1 MAMKN
6 LWVLFFAITTCA
18 FSQNT
23 ELKTIRG
30 TITDGNRPIADV
42 AIAIEGTDKGTFSD
56 EKGNYT
62 IGARTGDVLTY
73 SYAGMKTVQIK
84 IEDVTRILNL
94 EMFPDINN
102 LDEVEVTASRRK
114 SQKDLAEE
122 HKTNPRIIKTAY
134 GYMDADT
141 APGKITV
148 VKKEEMKAVYVC
160 LLDFAR
166 VRLPSVQVFGDCS
179 RGGSIFLR
187 GFGSMN
193 NSAPV
198 IYDIDGMIF
207 TDTPLWFDINNAE
220 RIALIQSMSLTVPYG
235 FNGAGGVM
243 VINTKTG
250 TPSGG
255 KIVDQAR
262 LRNNYLESEVLTEN
276 QVQQNAPE
284 YLKEFANSSSMSESR
299 EIYER
304 YAGSYS
310 NSSYFVLDAFNH
322 FSEKWKA
329 FDMAD
334 AILEEHWKR
343 METNPVLLK
352 TVAYLYEEQGRFD
365 KANDIYKEVF
375 ILRPNYVQSY
385 LDMAKS
391 YRTIGEIKQAAS
403 IFARYEFLVD
413 EGFLS
418 EEENDF
424 ATIFQREYNNLLS
437 LEKKAILN
445 EKEGKYL
452 YVAEEDFKGTR
463 LVFEW
468 SDGEAEFDLMFVNPE
483 NQYYKWKHSLVDNAE
498 EIMEEKNLGYNI
510 KEYLIDGSLPG
521 LWKVNINYLGNK
533 SLTPTYLKATIYTD
547 YGTPDQKMDVKVF
560 RLGLK
565 GVYQELFKV
574 NAPNMISN

>member
-1 MAMKN
+1 MKN
-6 LWVLFFAITTCA
+6 LWIIFFVITTCA
-18 FSQNT
+18 FSQT
-23 ELKTIRG
+23 VELKTIRG
-30 TITDGNRPIADV
+30 SITDGTRPIEDV
-42 AIAIEGTDKGTFSD
+42 AISIEGNNQTTFSD
-56 EKGNYT
+56 VKGNYA
-62 IGARTGDVLTY
+62 IDAKTGDILTY

-102 LDEVEVTASRRK
+102 LDEVKVTASRRK
-114 SQKDLAEE
+114 SQKELAEAYR
-122 HKTNPRIIKTAY
+122 TNPKILKTAY
-134 GYMDADT
+134 GYLDADT
-141 APGKITV
+141 AAGRINV
-148 VKKEEMKAVYVC
+148 VDKDNINSIFVC

-166 VRLPSVQVFGDCS
+166 ARLPGVLVFGNCS
-179 RGGSIFLR
+179 LGGAIFVR

-198 IYDIDGMIF
+198 IYDIDGMLF

-235 FNGAGGVM
+235 FLGAGGVM

-250 TPSGG
+250 TPAAT
-255 KIVDQAR
+255 KVVDQAR
-262 LRNNYLESEVLTEN
+262 LRNNFVESDVLTEN

-284 YLKEFANSSSMSESR
+284 YLKEFAKSTSMSESR

-310 NSSYFVLDAFNH
+310 NSSYFVLDAFHH
-322 FSEKWKA
+322 FSKKWKA

-334 AILEEHWKR
+334 AILEEHWNR

-352 TVAYLYEEQGRFD
+352 TLAYIYEEQGRYV

-391 YRTIGEIKQAAS
+391 YRTTGEIKQAAS
-403 IFARYEFLVD
+403 IFARYEYLIDEEFLPD
-413 EGFLS
+413 A
-418 EEENDF
+418 ENDF
-424 ATIFQREYNNLLS
+424 ATIFQREYNNLLT
-437 LEKKAILN
+437 LERKAILN
-445 EKEGKYL
+445 EKEEKSL

-483 NQYYKWKHSLVDNAE
+483 NQYYTWKHSLINNAE

-521 LWKVNINYLGNK
+521 LWQVNINYLGNK

-547 YGTPDQKMDVKVF
+547 YGTPDQKKDVKVF

-565 GVYQELFKV
+565 NVYQELFKV
-574 NAPNMISN
+574 NAPTMISN

>member
-1 MAMKN
+1 MKN
-6 LWVLFFAITTCA
+6 LWILFFVITTCA
-18 FSQNT
+18 FSQT
-23 ELKTIRG
+23 AELKTIRG
-30 TITDGNRPIADV
+30 TITDGTRPIEDV
-42 AIAIEGTDKGTFSD
+42 AISIEGNTQTTFSD
-56 EKGNYT
+56 VKGNYT
-62 IGARTGDVLTY
+62 IDAKTGDILTY

-122 HKTNPRIIKTAY
+122 YRTNPRIIKTAY
-134 GYMDADT
+134 GYLNAET
-141 APGKITV
+141 AAGRINVFGKEDVNAIF
-148 VKKEEMKAVYVC
+148 VC

-166 VRLPSVQVFGDCS
+166 VRIPGVIVVGDCGKDDS
-179 RGGSIFLR
+179 AIYMRGYGSI
-187 GFGSMN
+187 N
-193 NSAPV
+193 NPSPIA
-198 IYDIDGMIF
+198 YDIDGMLF
-207 TDTPLWFDINNAE
+207 TDVPLWFDINNAE
-220 RIALIQSMSLTVPYG
+220 RIFLLQSLSLTVPYG
-235 FNGAGGVM
+235 FLGAGGVM

-250 TPSGG
+250 TPAA
-255 KIVDQAR
+255 KKVVDQAR
-262 LRNNYLESEVLTEN
+262 LRNNYLEKTVLTEN

-304 YAGSYS
+304 YAGSYV

-322 FSEKWKA
+322 FSKKWKA
-329 FDMAD
+329 YDMAD
-334 AILEEHWKR
+334 AIVDEHWKR

-352 TVAYLYEEQGRFD
+352 TLAYLYEEQGRFD
-365 KANDIYKEVF
+365 RANEIYKEVF

-391 YRTIGEIKQAAS
+391 YRTTGEIKKAAS
-403 IFARYEFLVD
+403 IFARYEYLVD
-413 EGFLS
+413 EEFLPDG
-418 EEENDF
+418 ENDF
-424 ATIFQREYNNLLS
+424 ATIFQREYNNLLT
-437 LEKKAILN
+437 LERKAILN
-445 EKEGKYL
+445 EEGGKSL

-483 NQYYKWKHSLVDNAE
+483 NQYYTWKHSLVNNAE

-521 LWKVNINYLGNK
+521 LWQVNINYLGNK
-533 SLTPTYLKATIYTD
+533 SLTPSYLKATIYTD
-547 YGTPDQKMDVKVF
+547 YGTPDQKMEVKVF

-574 NAPNMISN
+574 NAPTMVSN

>member
-1 MAMKN
+1 MKN
-6 LWVLFFAITTCA
+6 LWILFFVITTCA
-18 FSQNT
+18 FSQT
-23 ELKTIRG
+23 AELKTIRG
-30 TITDGNRPIADV
+30 TITDGTRPIEDV
-42 AIAIEGTDKGTFSD
+42 AISIEGNNQTTFSD
-56 EKGNYT
+56 VKGNYT
-62 IGARTGDVLTY
+62 IDARTGDILTY

-134 GYMDADT
+134 GYLNADT
-141 APGKITV
+141 AAGKITV
-148 VKKEEMKAVYVC
+148 INKEEMKAVYVC

-179 RGGSIFLR
+179 RGGAIFLR

-193 NSAPV
+193 NAGPV
-198 IYDIDGMIF
+198 AYDIDGMLF
-207 TDTPLWFDINNAE
+207 TDVPLWFDVNNAE

-235 FNGAGGVM
+235 FLGGGGVM

-250 TPSGG
+250 SPAAT

-262 LRNNYLESEVLTEN
+262 LRNNYLEKTVLTEN

-284 YLKEFANSSSMSESR
+284 YLKEFENSESLSESR
-299 EIYER
+299 DIFER
-304 YAGSYS
+304 YAGSYV

-322 FSEKWKA
+322 FSKKWKA

-334 AILEEHWKR
+334 AILEEHWNR

-352 TVAYLYEEQGRFD
+352 TLAYIYEEQGRYD

-391 YRTIGEIKQAAS
+391 YRTTGEIKQAAS
-403 IFARYEFLVD
+403 IFARYEYLVD
-413 EGFLS
+413 EEFLPDG
-418 EEENDF
+418 ENDF
-424 ATIFQREYNNLLS
+424 ATIFQREYNNLLT
-437 LEKKAILN
+437 LERKAILN
-445 EKEGKYL
+445 EEGGKSL

-483 NQYYKWKHSLVDNAE
+483 NQYYTWKHSLVNNAE

-521 LWKVNINYLGNK
+521 LWQVNINYLGNK

-574 NAPNMISN
+574 NAPTMVSN